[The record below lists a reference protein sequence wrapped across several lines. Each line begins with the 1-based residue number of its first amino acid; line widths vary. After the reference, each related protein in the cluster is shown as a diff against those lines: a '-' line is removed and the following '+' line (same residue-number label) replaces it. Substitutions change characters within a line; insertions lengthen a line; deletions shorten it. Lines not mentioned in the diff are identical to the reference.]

1 MYVIPSPKTP
11 LFVLDP
17 NARVPADTASVAGTE
32 GEPAEEDFPEISL
45 DELLDEMTLDDKD
58 AQPDDDDTDLP
69 DDPLP
74 EDGAME

>member
-1 MYVIPSPKTP
+1 
-11 LFVLDP
+11 
-17 NARVPADTASVAGTE
+17 
-32 GEPAEEDFPEISL
+32 
-45 DELLDEMTLDDKD
+45 MTLDDKD